1 MRTLI
6 AAAVLS
12 LFLAAFCSPLAPQ
25 SVRPIYLFSLEDSG
39 VDHGP
44 LHVFSVNSSSGAL
57 SEVSGSPFSVG
68 LSPCCIAV
76 DPTGRFVYVANS
88 NSNDINA
95 YSVSASTGT
104 LTPLPGSPY
113 LTGADPVTMAIDP
126 TGRFLYVYA
135 FTVANGEMQSSNV
148 YAYSIDSATGVLTAL
163 PGWPTPQANIIT
175 SITFDPNGNYAFL
188 AQTLTDPL
196 ALLIDAFDFAN
207 GSLTTS
213 GSFFNSKDPIYL
225 TTIDPSGKFLYA
237 TDPGA
242 PTVGA
247 FAFDSAQGSL
257 SEIQGS
263 PYPVGKQPFAIA
275 TDPAGKFLYVDNFN
289 SSYQTTNPPST
300 YDGSISAFTIDPE
313 GGALTPVTGSPF
325 AAGINS
331 RYVVV
336 DPTGHFAYASS
347 TTYTTGYLSYATI
360 LSYAINVST
369 GALTPLSGSPWMDS
383 LQYSNGYLLAISYGP
398 IGTPNPVPMISSIS
412 PPSVTAGSS
421 GFTLQ
426 VNGVNFISGATV
438 YFGGQA
444 RTTTFVN
451 STQLNANILSSD
463 IANGGT
469 GVVFVFNPLPGGG
482 ASTSIGFAVFNPS
495 PSISSINPTSVVA
508 GSAGFTLTVNGS
520 SFVPGSVV
528 NFNGT
533 ARSTTYVGQTQLT
546 IAVSATDI
554 ANQGTVSITVTN
566 PANGVAGGGTSDPV
580 MLTILPASVQPVV
593 GTLVPASATA
603 GGLGFTLTVTGSGF
617 TATSVVSF
625 NLNNE
630 PTAYVSSTQL
640 TAMIPATAIAVAG
653 DPVVIVTN
661 PGVGISLL
669 ATFVVN
675 NPPPGG
681 GTVSPPSLP
690 AGGAALTLN
699 VTGTNFT
706 PGSIVLVNGSSRVT
720 TYVRSTLLQATLL
733 PSDLLHGGTLN
744 ITVSNPAPG
753 GGTTPAMSI
762 TVADYTV
769 TAPTTPTSV
778 IAGQPGTFA
787 LSVAPSNGTFSN
799 PVTLTASGL
808 PAGATASF
816 SPSATITP
824 GSAPINVTL
833 SITTTAHSVAPP
845 TDSPRGPGQGWPSL
859 YLIATVLGVIAI
871 GLCVSTTRVR
881 RLAPGFFL
889 ALLLVMA
896 AGLVACGGAG
906 GGTSSSQQVNP
917 ATGTPAGTYSI
928 LVTATSGGVAHSTT
942 VTLTV
947 M

>member
-1 MRTLI
+1 
-6 AAAVLS
+6 
-12 LFLAAFCSPLAPQ
+12 
-25 SVRPIYLFSLEDSG
+25 
-39 VDHGP
+39 
-44 LHVFSVNSSSGAL
+44 
-57 SEVSGSPFSVG
+57 
-68 LSPCCIAV
+68 
-76 DPTGRFVYVANS
+76 
-88 NSNDINA
+88 
-95 YSVSASTGT
+95 
-104 LTPLPGSPY
+104 
-113 LTGADPVTMAIDP
+113 
-126 TGRFLYVYA
+126 
-135 FTVANGEMQSSNV
+135 
-148 YAYSIDSATGVLTAL
+148 
-163 PGWPTPQANIIT
+163 
-175 SITFDPNGNYAFL
+175 
-188 AQTLTDPL
+188 
-196 ALLIDAFDFAN
+196 
-207 GSLTTS
+207 
-213 GSFFNSKDPIYL
+213 
-225 TTIDPSGKFLYA
+225 
-237 TDPGA
+237 
-242 PTVGA
+242 
-247 FAFDSAQGSL
+247 
-257 SEIQGS
+257 
-263 PYPVGKQPFAIA
+263 
-275 TDPAGKFLYVDNFN
+275 
-289 SSYQTTNPPST
+289 
-300 YDGSISAFTIDPE
+300 
-313 GGALTPVTGSPF
+313 
-325 AAGINS
+325 
-331 RYVVV
+331 
-336 DPTGHFAYASS
+336 
-347 TTYTTGYLSYATI
+347 
-360 LSYAINVST
+360 
-369 GALTPLSGSPWMDS
+369 
-383 LQYSNGYLLAISYGP
+383 
-398 IGTPNPVPMISSIS
+398 
-412 PPSVTAGSS
+412 
-421 GFTLQ
+421 
-426 VNGVNFISGATV
+426 
-438 YFGGQA
+438 
-444 RTTTFVN
+444 
-451 STQLNANILSSD
+451 
-463 IANGGT
+463 
-469 GVVFVFNPLPGGG
+469 
-482 ASTSIGFAVFNPS
+482 
-495 PSISSINPTSVVA
+495 
-508 GSAGFTLTVNGS
+508 
-520 SFVPGSVV
+520 
-528 NFNGT
+528 
-533 ARSTTYVGQTQLT
+533 
-546 IAVSATDI
+546 
-554 ANQGTVSITVTN
+554 
-566 PANGVAGGGTSDPV
+566 
-580 MLTILPASVQPVV
+580 
-593 GTLVPASATA
+593 
-603 GGLGFTLTVTGSGF
+603 
-617 TATSVVSF
+617 
-625 NLNNE
+625 LNNE